1 MEPGQVFAD
10 RFRIE
15 NAIGEGGMG
24 LVFKA
29 RDLRQNSTVAIKC
42 LRPEYAKKTRI
53 RRRFM
58 REARA
63 IGRLAHPHIVKM
75 FSYGEDAD
83 SVPYISMELID
94 GTPMSELREQEMT
107 VEHLIT
113 LVDQVLSALAYTHA
127 RGIIH
132 RDVKPENIIVENTPP
147 DAPPSTK
154 LLDFGFARVED
165 DQDPKLTQIHG
176 DAFGTPQYM
185 APEQASG
192 KGQVGPPT
200 DVYAMGVILYE
211 FLAGAPPFTGAHGMA
226 VALKHLMEEVPPL
239 RPRRG
244 LVMPPGLEQL
254 VDKALKKEPHERFA
268 TAAEM
273 RRALLPFHSAQH
285 AAEPLIGETSSA
297 AAQRIALAAGNASV
311 SAAPQG
317 MLPEEGTAPHDFTT
331 MAGTITGTMAVFDM
345 VSSDDPVPDEGQPL
359 IGREEDLTWLWQ
371 RVYTVCQEEASRL
384 VLLGAPP
391 GMGKSRVVG
400 WMRDSVAEGGWM
412 MSIGGVHGPG
422 GTSAGGL
429 RGALDDLFGQL
440 PEDRAL
446 AEQQVREIVVRW
458 GDAAGG
464 RGKDTLDAVGV
475 SAIVSYMRPI
485 KQNSRVASHNSVEAR
500 GDVLYARICDAL
512 RLASRERPILLTLE
526 SVHRAGPEAGGFL
539 VHLAG
544 SVRRRPFPILV
555 VATYAADLG
564 GQPPDA
570 LAPTLDAIEQ
580 AGGVAVERFALG
592 PLSADAVAE
601 LLGMLMPLDERVAA
615 AVARRT
621 QGNPFFARELVLML
635 RQSGELVERDGVW
648 GLSRAA
654 QPVHWPGR
662 LSATVLSRAEGTISR
677 LNDPE
682 FALRVLQYAVV
693 LGEAFDYGLVVDYLG
708 RLLNDEARIERA
720 IEALLQVS
728 LLVESRNLA
737 VDRLHYA
744 HAVLRDALAEAL
756 SAQTKVGP
764 LHRVAAESLL
774 AYHGADLGPLAYEV
788 ALHYERGGQ
797 PADAARYY
805 IDAAAHAREEGHG
818 HKAFELLESGDA
830 LLAQLSGKDSER
842 RRAMLWLDLA
852 ELELRRAGFARAQN
866 LAVRV
871 HGWARKRGQAFL
883 EGRALLL
890 LGDLFRR
897 QGSLPEAARGYAQ
910 ARDAF
915 GRAGD
920 HKGVARCLLGQAMVE
935 RGLGRLD
942 VAMELFEQTR
952 QAMHQVGD
960 ALGAARAS
968 QGIGEIA
975 LRSND
980 FQAARGA
987 LDQARRGF
995 LEAGERSGATFCDW
1009 LLGETHR
1016 LLHAPDL
1023 AMTHFEAARRGYAS
1037 SGDRVGLARCHA
1049 SLARLLVDRGQWAD
1063 ATAHF
1068 QHAIVAYEATGDGTR
1083 ASATR
1088 EELGMLALS
1097 QRNFAVAG
1105 QCLRQALDTATGG
1118 GDQTREV
1125 VLRACLAWV
1134 AAEQGD
1140 TTACEQQLDGAL
1152 RLDGRLRVIDHDLAR
1167 ALEGV
1172 AEVDAYLGNTRR
1184 AQGLLQRAIGIH
1196 QSLGGQAE
1204 AVRLQHAV
1212 ASLNAG
1218 GRS

>member
-15 NAIGEGGMG
+15 HSIGEGGIG

-29 RDLRQNSTVAIKC
+29 RDLRQNAAVAIKC
-42 LRPEYAKKTRI
+42 LRPEYAKEPRI

-63 IGRLAHPHIVKM
+63 IGRLTHPHIVKM
-75 FSYGEDAD
+75 FSYGEDKGG
-83 SVPYISMELID
+83 VPYIAMELID
-94 GTPMSELREQEMT
+94 GTPMSELREEEMT
-107 VEHLIT
+107 VEHLLT

-132 RDVKPENIIVENTPP
+132 RDVKPENIIVVNTAPG
-147 DAPPSTK
+147 APPATK

-192 KGQVGPPT
+192 KGSVGPPT
-200 DVYAMGVILYE
+200 DVYAVGVVLYE
-211 FLAGAPPFTGAHGMA
+211 FLSGAPPFTGAHGMA

-239 RPRRG
+239 RPRPH
-244 LVMPPGLEQL
+244 LAMPPGLEAL
-254 VDKALKKEPHERFA
+254 VDKALRKEPRDRFA

-273 RRALLPFHSAQH
+273 RRALLPYH
-285 AAEPLIGETSSA
+285 AGGPVDEPVHEASSTA
-297 AAQRIALAAGNASV
+297 ARRIALAAGSAPASV
-311 SAAPQG
+311 APQA
-317 MLPEEGTAPHDFTT
+317 LPPESGTAPHELGAVTAT
-331 MAGTITGTMAVFDM
+331 LAVFDM
-345 VSSDDPVPDEGQPL
+345 AATDDPVPDDAQPL
-359 IGREEDLTWLWQ
+359 VGREDDLTWLWR
-371 RVYTVCQEEASRL
+371 RVYTVCQEESPRL
-384 VLLGAPP
+384 VLLGAAP

-400 WMRDSVAEGGWM
+400 WLRDSVAEGGWM
-412 MSIGGVHGPG
+412 MSIGGVHGPSG
-422 GTSAGGL
+422 SSAGGL

-464 RGKDTLDAVGV
+464 RGSDTLDAVGV

-485 KQNSRVASHNSVEAR
+485 KHSSRVASHNNVEAR

-526 SVHRAGPEAGGFL
+526 GVHRAGPEAAGFL
-539 VHLAG
+539 VHLAA
-544 SVRRRPFPILV
+544 SVRRRPFAILV
-555 VATYAADLG
+555 VATHATDVDG
-564 GQPPDA
+564 EVSEA
-570 LAPTLDAIEQ
+570 LQPTLDGIEQ
-580 AGGVAVERFALG
+580 AGGVSVERYALG
-592 PLSADAVAE
+592 PLSAEAVAE
-601 LLGMLMPLDERVAA
+601 LLGMLMPLEERVAA

-621 QGNPFFARELVLML
+621 QGNPFFARELVLYL
-635 RQSGELVERDGVW
+635 RQSGELVEREGVW

-662 LSATVLSRAEGTISR
+662 LAATVLSRAEGTISR
-677 LNDPE
+677 LGDPE

-744 HAVLRDALAEAL
+744 HSVLRDALAEAL
-756 SAQTKVGP
+756 SAQTQVAP
-764 LHRVAAESLL
+764 LHRVAAEALL
-774 AYHGADLGPLAYEV
+774 AYHGADLGPLALAV
-788 ALHYERGGQ
+788 AMHYEEGGQ
-797 PADAARYY
+797 PAEAARYY

-830 LLAQLSGKDSER
+830 LLARLSGKDSER

-871 HGWARKRGQAFL
+871 HGWAQKRGQAFL

-910 ARDAF
+910 AREAF

-920 HKGVARCLLGQAMVE
+920 NKGVARCLLGQAMVE

-942 VAMELFEQTR
+942 VAMQLFEQTR

-960 ALGAARAS
+960 ALGAARAC
-968 QGIGEIA
+968 QGLGEIE
-975 LRSND
+975 LRRND

-995 LEAGERSGATFCDW
+995 IESGERSGATFCDW

-1037 SGDRVGLARCHA
+1037 SGDRVGLARCHT

-1068 QHAIVAYEATGDGTR
+1068 QHAIVAYEATGDVPR

-1105 QCLRQALDTATGG
+1105 QCLRSALDTATGG

-1140 TTACEQQLDGAL
+1140 SATCEAELDAAL
-1152 RLDGRLRVIDHDLAR
+1152 RLDGRLRIIDHDLAR

-1184 AQGLLQRAIGIH
+1184 AQALLQRAVGIH

-1204 AVRLQHAV
+1204 AVRLQHAL
-1212 ASLNAG
+1212 SSIGGG

>member
-15 NAIGEGGMG
+15 HAIGEGGIG
-24 LVFKA
+24 RVFKA
-29 RDLRQNSTVAIKC
+29 RDLRQNSAVAIKC
-42 LRPEYAKKTRI
+42 LRPEFAKETRI

-63 IGRLAHPHIVKM
+63 IGRLSHPHIVKM
-75 FSYGEDAD
+75 FGYGEDTLG
-83 SVPYISMELID
+83 VPYISMELIA
-94 GTPMSELREQEMT
+94 GVPMSELREE
-107 VEHLIT
+107 EIALEEL
-113 LVDQVLSALAYTHA
+113 LVLLDQVLGALAYTHA

-132 RDVKPENIIVENTPP
+132 RDVKPENIIVTPAATP
-147 DAPPSTK
+147 GAMRTTK
-154 LLDFGFARVED
+154 LLDFGFARVDD
-165 DQDPKLTQIHG
+165 DQDPKLTQVHG

-192 KGQVGPPT
+192 KGGVGPPT

-211 FLAGAPPFTGAHGMA
+211 FLSGEPPFTGAHGMA

-239 RPRRG
+239 NPRPHF
-244 LVMPPGLEQL
+244 VMPPGLVGV
-254 VDKALKKEPHERFA
+254 VDKALRKEPHDRFGN
-268 TAAEM
+268 AAEM
-273 RRALLPFHSAQH
+273 RRALLTFHPGGGGGDALLQ
-285 AAEPLIGETSSA
+285 EPSSA
-297 AAQRIALAAGNASV
+297 AAQRIALAAGTAAV
-311 SAAPQG
+311 TGAPQA
-317 MLPEEGTAPHDFTT
+317 MVPEDGTSPHDFGGT
-331 MAGTITGTMAVFDM
+331 GTIAVFDIAAAEE
-345 VSSDDPVPDEGQPL
+345 PLPDADTVPL
-359 IGREEDLTWLWQ
+359 IGREADLTWLWQ
-371 RVYTVCQEEASRL
+371 RVYSVCQEDSARL
-384 VLLGAPP
+384 VLLGASP
-391 GMGKSRVVG
+391 GMGKSRVLG
-400 WMRDSVAEGGWM
+400 WLRDSVAEGGWM
-412 MSIGGVHGPG
+412 LSIGGVHGPG
-422 GTSAGGL
+422 GASAGGL

-458 GDAAGG
+458 GSSAAG
-464 RGKDTLDAVGV
+464 RNPDTMDAVGV
-475 SAIVSYMRPI
+475 SAIVSYMRPV
-485 KQNSRVASHNSVEAR
+485 KQSSRVASHANVEAR
-500 GDVLYARICDAL
+500 GDVLYARITDAL
-512 RLASRERPILLTLE
+512 RMASRERPILLALE
-526 SVHRAGPEAGGFL
+526 NIHRAGPEAAGFL
-539 VHLAG
+539 AHLAA

-555 VATYAADLG
+555 VATYDTDTDGRPAE
-564 GQPPDA
+564 A
-570 LAPTLDAIEQ
+570 LLPALEGVEQ
-580 AGGVAVERFALG
+580 AGGPAAERYALG

-601 LLGMLMPLDERVAA
+601 LIALLMPLEERVAA

-621 QGNPFFARELVLML
+621 QGNPFFARELVLYL
-635 RQSGELVERDGVW
+635 RQTGELVDRDGVW

-654 QPVHWPGR
+654 QPVHWPSR
-662 LSATVLSRAEGTISR
+662 LHATVLKRAEGTISR

-682 FALRVLQYAVV
+682 FALRVLQYGVV
-693 LGEAFDYGLVVDYLG
+693 VGEAFDYGLLVDFLV
-708 RLLNDEARIERA
+708 RLLNDESRVERA

-737 VDRLHYA
+737 VDRLYYA
-744 HAVLRDALAEAL
+744 HSVLRDSLVESL
-756 SAQTKVGP
+756 VTQGNMGP
-764 LHRVAAESLL
+764 LHRVAAEALI
-774 AYHGADLGPLAYEV
+774 AYHGADLGPLAFEV
-788 ALHYERGGQ
+788 ARHYERGGQ
-797 PADAARYY
+797 PGEAARFY

-818 HKAFELLESGDA
+818 HRAFELLESGDA
-830 LLAQLSGKDSER
+830 LLAQLPGIDSER

-871 HGWARKRGQAFL
+871 HGWARKKGHAFL

-920 HKGVARCLLGQAMVE
+920 NKGVARCLLGQAMVE
-935 RGLGRLD
+935 RGQGRHD
-942 VAMELFEQTR
+942 VAMQLFEQTR

-968 QGIGEIA
+968 QGLGELA
-975 LRSND
+975 LRRND
-980 FQAARGA
+980 FQGARAA

-995 LEAGERSGATFCDW
+995 LDSGERSGATFCDW

-1023 AMTHFEAARRGYAS
+1023 AMTHFEAARRGYAAT
-1037 SGDRVGLARCHA
+1037 GDRVGLARCHT
-1049 SLARLLVDRGQWAD
+1049 SLARLLADRGRWAD
-1063 ATAHF
+1063 ATTQF
-1068 QHAIVAYEATGDGTR
+1068 QHAIQAYEGSGDPAK

-1088 EELGMLALS
+1088 EELGLLALS

-1105 QCLRQALDTATGG
+1105 QCLARALDVATGG

-1140 TTACEQQLDGAL
+1140 TASCEQQLEGAL
-1152 RLDGRLRVIDHDLAR
+1152 RLDQRLRVIDSDLAR

-1172 AEVDAYLGNTRR
+1172 AEVDAYLGNARR
-1184 AQGLLQRAIGIH
+1184 AGALLQRAIGIH

-1204 AVRLQHAV
+1204 AVRLQHALS
-1212 ASLNAG
+1212 SLGG
-1218 GRS
+1218 GRP